1 VSSREQGTRHTPEHL
16 PARDAQ
22 FHGLIQHSFALQ
34 LAERR
39 RPFRGRTNLER
50 LIERFSLAG
59 GEEEGFSVKQVGEL
73 VRDRT
78 STAFAHSPLGKG
90 EWTTIRSLE
99 MEYLRCDQDKLGSL
113 PRGLDWNANDKDGHS
128 AEYEEPRF
136 IFADTFDDHRETT
149 AADFFVDAPDCQS
162 GAGEISKA
170 LLEVMA
176 HKRSRLFGFAL
187 ANRFVNLML
196 PHGILTQAGGAAEN
210 EGWLLQPLVSFIRGG
225 RDRTRLRRTYTLTLF
240 FLPVEVENTEL
251 GPSLAAAP
259 SRCMSTLEITQ
270 LTNAGWSFAAS
281 PPVDVLLKFRASGP
295 LFHYLSGL
303 ARFDLHDMLPLSGQP
318 ASDSHDS
325 SAFGC
330 LTVRQAVEKI
340 GFGVGLSV
348 AQGSHGRVGLEA
360 MRRIGNDVIMS
371 LGSARVSSVAVVD
384 DELTAGEVNGL
395 TGRGTFPGKLLA
407 LMEALAKPLRMPLA
421 SDPDARELRLDR
433 SFDDDDIY
441 ATGVIPT
448 RHCVVVAS
456 RIGAQYGSRES
467 ALMQAGSVAYM
478 ALGAAT
484 AIGTLREI
492 DKELEHL
499 EGANP
504 SKVAQIDREIAAD
517 LNEIYDLDITRESYR
532 RMYRRLRDCLGITRD
547 YETLQDEMNALH
559 RATTTVHGDKAQR
572 MLAVLTAAIVA
583 LSVLI
588 LIGTLVLI
596 GKPGG

>member
-1 VSSREQGTRHTPEHL
+1 VASDGACEGS
-16 PARDAQ
+16 

-39 RPFRGRTNLER
+39 RPFQGRTNLER
-50 LIERFSLAG
+50 VLERFLLNDG
-59 GEEEGFSVKQVGEL
+59 KGRVFSVGPAGEL
-73 VRDRT
+73 VPNGAPR
-78 STAFAHSPLGKG
+78 AFAHSPLGKG

-99 MEYLRCDQDKLGSL
+99 MEHLWCGEGRTLGSL
-113 PRGLDWNANDKDGHS
+113 PWGLDWATHETDGRRDD
-128 AEYEEPRF
+128 YEEPRF
-136 IFADTFDDHRETT
+136 IFADTFDDHRKATV
-149 AADFFVDAPDCQS
+149 ADFFVDAPGS
-162 GAGEISKA
+162 SLGAKKISKT

-187 ANRFVNLML
+187 ANRFVNVML
-196 PHGILTQAGGAAEN
+196 PHAILTPACEADEDR
-210 EGWLLQPLVSFIRGG
+210 GWFLQPLVSFIRGG
-225 RDRTRLRRTYTLTLF
+225 RDRTRLRGTYTLTLF
-240 FLPVEVENTEL
+240 LLPVRVKKTQL
-251 GPSLAAAP
+251 GWGLTSLP
-259 SRCMSTLEITQ
+259 SRRMSTREITQ

-281 PPVDVLLKFRASGP
+281 PAVDALLKFRASGP

-303 ARFDLHDMLPLSGQP
+303 ARFDLHDMLPLAGQP
-318 ASDSHDS
+318 VSDPCDS

-330 LTVRQAVEKI
+330 LTVRQAVEKV

-384 DELTAGEVNGL
+384 DGLSAGAVSGA

-421 SDPDARELRLDR
+421 SDPDARDLRLDR
-433 SFDDDDIY
+433 SFDDDIY

-448 RHCVVVAS
+448 RRCVVVAS

-504 SKVAQIDREIAAD
+504 SKVARIDREIAAD

-559 RATTTVHGDKAQR
+559 RATSTVHGDKAQR
-572 MLAVLTAAIVA
+572 MLAVLTAAIVV